1 MQALRPLSE
10 GRAVAAL
17 ASGALLLLQATPLQQ
32 AGGGVS
38 WHVAEELPASPPP
51 STSLC
56 GLDPL
61 LRGPTHC
68 FAAASNTRLHVW
80 SAEPPPTEGGLR
92 LLTAE
97 LAACVESHALDRPPL
112 ALLSAAT
119 EILAV
124 CADGAVAR
132 FARTYAHADAACA
145 APADAWVLGAAQE
158 PAASVASAGPHDAS
172 ASRGWGAP
180 LVGPAGA
187 PGGAPGGARRTA
199 ARPCCSAAVPA
210 SRSER

>member
-187 PGGAPGGARRTA
+187 PGGVTGGARRTA